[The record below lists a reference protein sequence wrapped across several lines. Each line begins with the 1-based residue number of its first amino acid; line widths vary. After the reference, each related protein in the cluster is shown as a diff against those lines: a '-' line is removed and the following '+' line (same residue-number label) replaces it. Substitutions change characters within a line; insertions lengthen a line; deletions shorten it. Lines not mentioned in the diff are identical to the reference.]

1 RIPLVDDEL
10 AILVTRKAVRE
21 INGSEV
27 GAATPAAEAKSK
39 LKSAEYHMVITDMK
53 METEHAGYEVV
64 RAARKQSYN
73 PATAILTAFPTL
85 GSVWQRQC
93 VQSLL
98 DHLVGTE
105 DVLHQFYVLLIN
117 HVDA

>member
-21 INGSEV
+21 INGFEV
-27 GAATPAAEAKSK
+27 ETATSAAEAKSK

-64 RAARKQSYN
+64 RAARKQAYN
-73 PATAILTAFPTL
+73 PATAILTALPTL
-85 GSVWQRQC
+85 RGGGQRQGAP
-93 VQSLL
+93 SLPVRP
-98 DHLVGTE
+98 VGPE
-105 DVLHQFYVLLIN
+105 
-117 HVDA
+117 